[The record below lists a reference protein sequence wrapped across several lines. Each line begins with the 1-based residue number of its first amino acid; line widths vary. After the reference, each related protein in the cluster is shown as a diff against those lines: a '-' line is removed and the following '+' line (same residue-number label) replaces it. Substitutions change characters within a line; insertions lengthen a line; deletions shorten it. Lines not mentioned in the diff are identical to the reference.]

1 MATIRGPRIVTNGLN
16 WCLDAAD
23 RVSYP
28 GSGTL
33 FKDLGPNNK
42 NGTLVSSPAFSSNN
56 GGRFYFAGT
65 VGASYINMG
74 SNPTSNGIF
83 STSTMSFC
91 IWIYLPTPQASLGTR
106 TICVA
111 SSGVGGAMFGPKMYY
126 DTNGNLTWSIKRAGG
141 DIAGVGTTFSFNTF
155 YNFVGTYDGTIRLYV
170 NGSQIGS
177 GTSWPGGIST
187 SATIFTIA
195 AADADHS
202 YGNFYAYNVLMYN
215 KALTATEVLQ
225 NFNAQR
231 GRFRI

>member
-1 MATIRGPRIVTNGLN
+1 MAGNNGPKIVTDRLN

-33 FKDLGPNNK
+33 FKDLGPNGK
-42 NGTLVSSPAFSSNN
+42 NGTLTNSPVFSSNN
-56 GGRFYFAGT
+56 GGRIYFAGT
-65 VGASYINMG
+65 GPYINMG
-74 SNPTSNGIF
+74 ANPAANGIF

-91 IWIYLPTPQASLGTR
+91 IWIYLPTPQASLGSK

-111 SSGVGGAMFGPKMYY
+111 STGVGGAMFGPKMYY
-126 DTNGNLTWSIKRAGG
+126 DTNGNLTWNIKRAGG

-187 SATIFTIA
+187 NATIFTVA
-195 AADADHS
+195 ASDADTG
-202 YGNFYAYNVLMYN
+202 YGNFYTYNVLMYN
-215 KALTATEVLQ
+215 KALTATEILQ
-225 NFNAQR
+225 NYNAQR
-231 GRFRI
+231 RRFGI